1 MNTYKGPNVSYT
13 PMAQENNDAGQE
25 GLDSLNPGNVN
36 EMGNG
41 VPLGSV
47 DYSRQGNTYYNMPD
61 TQNWSRQERMPFFKQ
76 LFISFV
82 PPLYAKYKGIS
93 KTATK
98 SFVKSFMLLL
108 LLIAYINVGI
118 SFFAGGKDGTGI
130 LSGILDFK
138 IENGELSLEDEI
150 LYKDEAKGSVIYAN
164 DEIASFT
171 YDDLDYYIK
180 EGYNEVLLIS
190 RTNGIILRGGMMV
203 RSFKWSQVTAKVID
217 KKWMIAKAMPVLI
230 VGLFLFTF
238 VAVFISALFYRFVA
252 WLFSLVGK
260 LIALV
265 ERKSIT
271 SLNMSKVAVY
281 ALVPGMVL
289 RTVVRFIPASI
300 ALAISPYL
308 VIAYLLLPI
317 IIMAIA
323 IPFME

>member
-13 PMAQENNDAGQE
+13 PMAQENKDVEPE
-25 GLDSLNPGNVN
+25 GLNSFNAGNANGV
-36 EMGNG
+36 GNG

-47 DYSRQGNTYYNMPD
+47 DYSQQGNMYYNTPD
-61 TQNWSRQERMPFFKQ
+61 AGSFSRQERMPFLKQ

-82 PPLYAKYKGIS
+82 PPLYTKYKGIS

-98 SFVKSFMLLL
+98 SFVKSLMLLL
-108 LLIAYINVGI
+108 LLIVYVDVGI
-118 SFFAGGKDGTGI
+118 SIFTGGEEDGGI
-130 LSGILDFK
+130 LSGVPDFR
-138 IENGELSLEDEI
+138 IENGELSLEDEF
-150 LYKDEAKGSVIYAN
+150 LYTDETKGSLIYAN

-171 YDDLDYYIK
+171 YDDLDFYMK
-180 EGYNEVLLIS
+180 EGYSEVLLIS

-203 RSFKWSQVTAKVID
+203 RNFKWSQVTAKVVD
-217 KKWMIAKAMPVLI
+217 KKWMITKAMPTLI
-230 VGLFLFTF
+230 VGLFLFTL
-238 VAVFISALFYRFVA
+238 VAVFVSSLLYRFVA
-252 WLFSLVGK
+252 WVLSFVGN
-260 LIALV
+260 LIALI
-265 ERKSIT
+265 ERKSVTSFNMLKIT
-271 SLNMSKVAVY
+271 IY

-289 RTVVRFIPASI
+289 KTIFRFVPVSI